1 MIKET
6 VICDVC
12 GAGKNEANH
21 WFMAF
26 EDKGTVRLAAWGGLN
41 RKRASTKHLCGQSCV
56 HRYVDDFLAR
66 HSLGEVLPDPAEA
79 VQDTPTDETGNQE
92 MEPL

>member
-1 MIKET
+1 
-6 VICDVC
+6 
-12 GAGKNEANH
+12 
-21 WFMAF
+21 
-26 EDKGTVRLAAWGGLN
+26 
-41 RKRASTKHLCGQSCV
+41 V